1 MPVTPADL
9 AIWKQRRER
18 FVMLTA
24 YDALTA
30 RVLDEAG
37 IPLLLVGDSVGNNVL
52 GYETTIPV
60 TMEEALV
67 FTAAVARGVGN
78 ALVVADLPFGA
89 YQASTSQA
97 VGNAARLVKA
107 GANGPKVE
115 GGRPS
120 PQGVRRMAH

>member
-9 AIWKQRRER
+9 AVWKQRRER

-52 GYETTIPV
+52 RYHTTYP
-60 TMEEALV
+60 L
-67 FTAAVARGVGN
+67 
-78 ALVVADLPFGA
+78 
-89 YQASTSQA
+89 TSLHE
-97 VGNAARLVKA
+97 V
-107 GANGPKVE
+107 
-115 GGRPS
+115 
-120 PQGVRRMAH
+120 

>member
-9 AIWKQRRER
+9 AVWKQRRER

-52 GYETTIPV
+52 GYDTTIPV

-67 FTAAVARGVGN
+67 FTAAVARGAKD

-89 YQASTSQA
+89 YQASAAQA
-97 VGNAARLVKA
+97 LSNAARLVKA
-107 GANGPKVE
+107 GANAVKLRAGRS
-115 GGRPS
+115 GG
-120 PQGVRRMAH
+120 